1 MIGSDTMIFSGRN
14 LVKYPYSRYGYTR
27 GGGKIW
33 HGGIDVC
40 GLDDDK
46 IRMPG
51 YNGKSIAGTVVTARI
66 VTNKR
71 NKTWEWGYYVCVKLD
86 ANQTPDAV
94 NYLYFAHC
102 SQLLVDKG
110 TKVKTGDVL
119 AVVGQ
124 TGNAAGTWTH
134 CHFEVRATATSK
146 GLDPTAYAGILNKA
160 GTYGDQPAQ
169 TSGKEVLIDVSHHQG
184 IIDWAKV
191 PYRALVRI
199 GYRGY
204 GSGALMKDEQ
214 FNANLAGAKANNK
227 LLGFY
232 FFSQAITEDEAR
244 AEADFCASLAPT
256 GYPLF
261 FDSEWGHTTKTG
273 VHDGRADNLTKAQR
287 TACARAFCVRAAA
300 LGYQPGVYTFTSFAT
315 ANIDYEGL
323 CKDYIGWLADTRTN
337 YDKTLP
343 RHIHQYSQTAKGG
356 VAGITGAVD
365 LNHLVKALPAADKP
379 ANKLQVITVG
389 PVSQGD
395 ADAVFAVCQSRGLT
409 DAGLYKSEWA
419 EV

>member
-1 MIGSDTMIFSGRN
+1 MIFSGRN
-14 LVKYPYSRYGYTR
+14 LVKYPYSCYGYTR
-27 GGGKIW
+27 GGGKTW

-40 GLDDDK
+40 GMDDDK

-66 VTNKR
+66 VTNKS

-134 CHFEVRATATSK
+134 CHFEVRATAKSK
-146 GLDPTAYAGILNKA
+146 GLDPTAYAGIPNKA
-160 GTYGDQPAQ
+160 GTYGGQPVQ
-169 TSGKEVLIDVSHHQG
+169 TSGEEVLIDVSHHQG
-184 IIDWAKV
+184 TIDWAKV

-287 TACARAFCVRAAA
+287 TACARAFCTRAKA

-323 CKDYIGWLADTRTN
+323 CKDYIGWLADTRAN
-337 YDKTLP
+337 YDTSLP
-343 RHIHQYSQTAKGG
+343 RYIHQYGQTAKGG
-356 VAGITGAVD
+356 VPGIGPETD
-365 LNHLVKALPAADKP
+365 LNRIVKTLPTLDKP
-379 ANKLQVITVG
+379 AEPTHQEVWLDHVVLPSAAAMEFYTV
-389 PVSQGD
+389 
-395 ADAVFAVCQSRGLT
+395 AKKYGL
-409 DAGLYKSEWA
+409 DNDKAYHAKFVEG
-419 EV
+419 

>member
-1 MIGSDTMIFSGRN
+1 MLFKGRN
-14 LVKYPYSRYGYTR
+14 LVKYPYSRWGWTR
-27 GGGKIW
+27 GGGKTW
-33 HGGIDVC
+33 HGGLDIG

-46 IRMPG
+46 IRMPS
-51 YNGKSIAGTVVTARI
+51 YNGKSISGVVKTARI
-66 VTNKR
+66 VTNKS
-71 NKTWEWGYYVCVKLD
+71 NKTWEWGYYICVKLD

-146 GLDPTAYAGILNKA
+146 GLDPTAYAGIPNEA

-169 TSGKEVLIDVSHHQG
+169 LSGEEVLIDVAHHQG
-184 IIDWAKV
+184 TIDWAKV
-191 PYRALVRI
+191 PYRASVRI

-204 GSGALMKDEQ
+204 GTGKLMKDEQ
-214 FNANLAGAKANNK
+214 YDANLAGAKANAK
-227 LLGFY
+227 LFGFY
-232 FFSQAITEDEAR
+232 FFSQAVTVVEAR
-244 AEADFCASLAPT
+244 EEAEFCASLAPS

-261 FDSEWGHTTKTG
+261 FDAEWGHTTETG
-273 VHDGRADNLTKAQR
+273 GHDGRADNLTKDQR
-287 TACARAFCVRAAA
+287 TAIAMAFCVRAKQ
-300 LGYQPGVYTFTSFAT
+300 LGFIVGVYTFTSFANT
-315 ANIDYEGL
+315 NIDYEYL
-323 CKDYIGWLADTRTN
+323 CEDYVGWLADTRTN

-343 RHIHQYSQTAKGG
+343 RCIHQYGQGN
-356 VAGITGAVD
+356 VAGITKVVD
-365 LNHLVKALPAADKP
+365 LNHLVKALPETENP
-379 ANKLQVITVG
+379 ASKLQVITIG

-395 ADAVFAVCQSRGLT
+395 ADAIYLLCKERGLT
-409 DAGLYKSEWA
+409 DAGLYKSEWS